1 MSLRAIILGCG
12 SSAGVPR
19 LGGKNG
25 EGDWGACDP
34 ENPKNRRRRCSILI
48 QRADDDLG
56 WNVPAFT
63 SLLIDTSPD
72 LRMQLLDAKI
82 GRLDAVAWTHDHADQ
97 CHGIDDLRALV
108 LNQRRRM
115 PVWLSDVT
123 SPVLK
128 DRFSYCF
135 EDNPKTGYPAILDD
149 HPLTPAEP
157 VEIGGPTGNIEL
169 LPILMEHGPVP
180 SLAFRMGGMGE
191 DSIVYSP
198 DISGVPEASWPMV
211 TGCGI
216 WICDALRY
224 KPHPSHVH
232 LEETLSWLTRAGA
245 GRGVLTN
252 LHIDMDYETLERET
266 PTHVAPAFDGMV
278 IETGR

>member
-25 EGDWGACDP
+25 EGDWGACNP

-128 DRFSYCF
+128 DRFNYCF

-149 HPLTPAEP
+149 HLLTPGEP

-198 DISGVPEASWPMV
+198 DISGVPEGSWPMV
-211 TGCGI
+211 TGCGV

-232 LEETLSWLTRAGA
+232 LEETLSWLTRAEA

-266 PTHVAPAFDGMV
+266 PAHVAPAFDGMV

>member
-12 SSAGVPR
+12 SSAGAPR
-19 LGGKNG
+19 LGGKNS
-25 EGDWGACDP
+25 EGDWGACNP

-135 EDNPKTGYPAILDD
+135 QDNPKTGYPAILED
-149 HPLTPAEP
+149 HPLTPGEP
-157 VEIGGPTGNIEL
+157 VHIGGPTGNIEL
-169 LPILMEHGPVP
+169 LPVLMEHGPVP

-191 DSIVYSP
+191 ESIVYSP

-211 TGCGI
+211 TGCGV

-266 PTHVAPAFDGMV
+266 PAHVTPAYDGMV